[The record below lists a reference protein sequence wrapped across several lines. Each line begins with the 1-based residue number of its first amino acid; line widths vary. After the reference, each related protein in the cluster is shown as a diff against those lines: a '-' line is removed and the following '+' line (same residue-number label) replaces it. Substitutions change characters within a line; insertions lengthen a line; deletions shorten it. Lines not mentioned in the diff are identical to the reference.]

1 MLAISEGLNLGVVK
15 VTRVGKNQWACVE
28 MKTPG
33 RTFTGEKE
41 ARSTLAFCSMLSL
54 ILRIGWADVV
64 WCCRED
70 ME

>member
-1 MLAISEGLNLGVVK
+1 MIWKVWKATGGMLAISEGLNLGVVK

-41 ARSTLAFCSMLSL
+41 ARSTLVSL
-54 ILRIGWADVV
+54 
-64 WCCRED
+64 
-70 ME
+70 